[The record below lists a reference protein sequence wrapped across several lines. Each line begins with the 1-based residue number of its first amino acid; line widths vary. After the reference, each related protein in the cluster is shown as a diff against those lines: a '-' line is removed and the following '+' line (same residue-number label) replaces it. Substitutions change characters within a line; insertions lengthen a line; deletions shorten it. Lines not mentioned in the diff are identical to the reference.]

1 MQAKAIFGRSSGI
14 DTVLRDLSRARLVT
28 ISGPGGIGKTTL
40 AIGVVDGLRSKSA
53 EDVSFVDLAPIEK
66 KHARLKRRPF
76 RTRHCAIGS

>member
-40 AIGVVDGLRSKSA
+40 AIGVVDGLRSKFA
-53 EDVSFVDLAPIEK
+53 EDVFFVDLAPIK
-66 KHARLKRRPF
+66 KI
-76 RTRHCAIGS
+76 RTS